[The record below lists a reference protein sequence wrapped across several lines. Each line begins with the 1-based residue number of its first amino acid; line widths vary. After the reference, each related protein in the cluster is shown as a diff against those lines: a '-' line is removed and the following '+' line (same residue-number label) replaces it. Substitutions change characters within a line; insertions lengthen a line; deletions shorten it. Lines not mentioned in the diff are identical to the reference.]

1 MNFPNFCVPPV
12 RLVYQALPDYHTCL
26 LLLPITLCSAE
37 PNNHCFKLS
46 PVIFQSTR
54 YEYFYI
60 LHNAG
65 PDKAIYKLWAKVL
78 EKAPL
83 LNCMFCPL
91 ASTVAVRR
99 KFANPISWHIFPK
112 KFISASNIFL

>member
-1 MNFPNFCVPPV
+1 
-12 RLVYQALPDYHTCL
+12 
-26 LLLPITLCSAE
+26 
-37 PNNHCFKLS
+37 LS
-46 PVIFQSTR
+46 PLIFQSTR
-54 YEYFYI
+54 YVYYYI